1 MFQRPQD
8 PHLIVRMDGGGGFRV
23 GSLQLFVHGLRTFF
37 SQLSGQLF
45 PQAVRRLLGGEADTV
60 QKALDIE
67 ALLRRLGVTR
77 KLTGFQYVCYM
88 VNQVVEDP
96 SRLSLIT
103 KRLYPETAR
112 HFHTTRDSI
121 ELATRNVIRAVW
133 GQADHRL
140 LDHIAGIHLE
150 KRPSNCEFIDIL
162 SSFLSRPQEDKEI
175 SSADK

>member
-1 MFQRPQD
+1 MKIYFLVPEDELPQD
-8 PHLIVRMDGGGGFRV
+8 QFDR
-23 GSLQLFVHGLRTFF
+23 
-37 SQLSGQLF
+37 
-45 PQAVRRLLGGEADTV
+45 
-60 QKALDIE
+60 KALDIE

-150 KRPSNCEFIDIL
+150 KRPSN
-162 SSFLSRPQEDKEI
+162 
-175 SSADK
+175 

>member
-1 MFQRPQD
+1 MKIYFLVPEDELPQD
-8 PHLIVRMDGGGGFRV
+8 QFDR
-23 GSLQLFVHGLRTFF
+23 
-37 SQLSGQLF
+37 
-45 PQAVRRLLGGEADTV
+45 
-60 QKALDIE
+60 KALDIE

-175 SSADK
+175 SSEGK

>member
-1 MFQRPQD
+1 MKIYFLVPEDELPQD
-8 PHLIVRMDGGGGFRV
+8 QFDR
-23 GSLQLFVHGLRTFF
+23 
-37 SQLSGQLF
+37 
-45 PQAVRRLLGGEADTV
+45 
-60 QKALDIE
+60 KALDIE

-162 SSFLSRPQEDKEI
+162 SSFLSRPNKVVAI
-175 SSADK
+175 FIRYRNGHFGFPSPCSVPNSSPAKWSHSLKHPRVMRPTASFLQF

>member
-1 MFQRPQD
+1 MKIYFLLPEDELPQD
-8 PHLIVRMDGGGGFRV
+8 QFDR
-23 GSLQLFVHGLRTFF
+23 
-37 SQLSGQLF
+37 
-45 PQAVRRLLGGEADTV
+45 
-60 QKALDIE
+60 KALDIE

-133 GQADHRL
+133 GRMGSGGSPSIGSHR
-140 LDHIAGIHLE
+140 GN
-150 KRPSNCEFIDIL
+150 PSGKAAQQL
-162 SSFLSRPQEDKEI
+162 
-175 SSADK
+175 